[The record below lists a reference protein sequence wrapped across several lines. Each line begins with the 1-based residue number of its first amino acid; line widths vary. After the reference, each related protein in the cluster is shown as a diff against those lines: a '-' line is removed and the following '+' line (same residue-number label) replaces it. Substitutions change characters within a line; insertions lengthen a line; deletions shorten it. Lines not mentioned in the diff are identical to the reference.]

1 MFYFTK
7 RAITQR
13 EAVLDQYAI
22 RIYTYTVHILVFET
36 PLFAFV
42 PHTVSIYCCSGGQMM
57 QGNMRGKVQMGV
69 KNQECD
75 DGKI

>member
-7 RAITQR
+7 RAIIQR

-22 RIYTYTVHILVFET
+22 RIYTYTVNIL
-36 PLFAFV
+36 LLAFL
-42 PHTVSIYCCSGGQMM
+42 PYTVSIYCCSGGQMM